1 MYLAKTRSVYSII
14 RFTFDSA
21 CLSSCVLTFCLSLS
35 LSPDQAFYCGSV
47 ENIRFFVLSELFD

>member
-35 LSPDQAFYCGSV
+35 LQTKHFIVALLR
-47 ENIRFFVLSELFD
+47 IFVFSF